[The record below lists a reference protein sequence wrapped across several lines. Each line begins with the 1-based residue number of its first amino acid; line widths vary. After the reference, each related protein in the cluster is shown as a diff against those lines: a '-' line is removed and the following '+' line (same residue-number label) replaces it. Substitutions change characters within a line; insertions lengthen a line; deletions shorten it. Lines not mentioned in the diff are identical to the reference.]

1 MLNGINHNGIV
12 VSDLERAIDFY
23 TNILGLELVDRRER
37 CAGPISQVLGYE
49 NAHIKVAD
57 VVARD
62 GRVIELVCYLNPVAD
77 RRQTEERSIVGAG
90 HVAFNVDDIDST
102 FSYLVQNG
110 AKALNAPV
118 VVAIGK
124 KVCYL
129 QDPFGNWLEL
139 IQQN

>member
-12 VSDLERAIDFY
+12 VSDLEAAIDFY

-37 CAGPISQVLGYE
+37 RAGPISQVLGYE

-57 VVARD
+57 VAAID

-77 RRQTEERSIVGAG
+77 GRQTEERSVVGAS
-90 HVAFNVDDIDST
+90 HIAFNVDDIDST
-102 FSYLVQNG
+102 FSYLVQKG
-110 AKALNAPV
+110 ARALNAPV
-118 VVAIGK
+118 TVATGK

-139 IQQN
+139 IQQA